1 VKKKM
6 PGSELLR
13 KGERLHSRIQ
23 KRKYLILALPLVLL
37 LILYPLFEGSF
48 AGTIFLKLLSTAT
61 LITAVYAVSDRRRPL
76 CIALILAVPAI
87 GTGWAVLVYT
97 STGFV
102 LAQNVSSMLLYAF
115 TTVMI
120 IRSIIRGRLTDDMI
134 FGAISVYLLMG
145 ITWATAYMAIEGSEI
160 SAFVINH
167 GNGPENL
174 PAFSDFLYF
183 SFITL
188 TTVGY
193 GDITPLTAAA
203 RSLAYLEAVSGTL
216 FMAVF
221 IARLIGALAS
231 HQQDTGDKN

>member
-1 VKKKM
+1 M
-6 PGSELLR
+6 SGSELLR

-23 KRKYLILALPLVLL
+23 RRKYLILTLPLVLL
-37 LILYPLFEGSF
+37 LILYPLFESSF
-48 AGTIFLKLLSTAT
+48 PGTIFLKLLSTAT

-76 CIALILAVPAI
+76 CIALILALPAI
-87 GTGWAVLVYT
+87 GTGWAALVYT
-97 STGFV
+97 SAGFV
-102 LAQNVSSMLLYAF
+102 LAQSVSSMLLYAF

-145 ITWATAYMAIEGSEI
+145 ITWATAYMSIEGSEI
-160 SAFVINH
+160 SAFAINH
-167 GNGPENL
+167 GNGPGNL

-193 GDITPLTAAA
+193 GDITPLTATA

-221 IARLIGALAS
+221 IARLIGALAF
-231 HQQDTGDKN
+231 HQEDTGDKN

>member
-1 VKKKM
+1 M
-6 PGSELLR
+6 SGSELLE
-13 KGERLHSRIQ
+13 KGERLHGRIQ
-23 KRKYLILALPLVLL
+23 KRKYLILTLPLVFL
-37 LILYPLFEGSF
+37 LILYPYLEGSP
-48 AGTIFLKLLSTAT
+48 AGTIFLKFLSTAT

-76 CIALILAVPAI
+76 CVALILAIPAI
-87 GTGWAVLVYT
+87 GTGWIGLVYT
-97 STGFV
+97 DAGFV
-102 LAQNVSSMLLYAF
+102 LAQSVSSMLLYAF
-115 TTVMI
+115 TTIMI
-120 IRSIIRGRLTDDMI
+120 IRSLIRGRLNDDMI

-145 ITWATAYMAIEGSEI
+145 ITWATAYMSLEGSDI
-160 SAFVINH
+160 SAFLINH
-167 GNGPENL
+167 GNGIGGL

-193 GDITPLTAAA
+193 GDIIPLSATA

-231 HQQDTGDKN
+231 HQEAPAEKKQR